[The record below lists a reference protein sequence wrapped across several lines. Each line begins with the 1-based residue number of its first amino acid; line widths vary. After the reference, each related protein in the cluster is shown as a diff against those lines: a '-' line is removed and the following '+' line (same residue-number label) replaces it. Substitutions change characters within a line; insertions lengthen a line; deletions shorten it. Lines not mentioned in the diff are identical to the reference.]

1 MNTEAKV
8 KEIICDLL
16 GVEENEITSTTNLKE
31 DLQMDSIDF
40 ADIVMQI
47 EDEFDIEADEEKMTT
62 IVTLEDIVK
71 YIDSVK

>member
-1 MNTEAKV
+1 MNTESKV
-8 KEIICDLL
+8 KAIICDLL
-16 GVEENEITSTTNLKE
+16 GVEEAEVMPTTNLKE

-47 EDEFDIEADEEKMTT
+47 EDEFDIEADEEKMAA
-62 IVTLEDIVK
+62 IVTLDDIVK

>member
-1 MNTEAKV
+1 MNTETKV

-16 GVEENEITSTTNLKE
+16 GVEEAEVTPTTNLKE
-31 DLQMDSIDF
+31 ELQMDSIDF

-47 EDEFDIEADEEKMTT
+47 EDEFDIEADEEKMAS

-71 YIDSVK
+71 YIDSEK

>member
-1 MNTEAKV
+1 MNTEVKV

-16 GVEENEITSTTNLKE
+16 GVDAEEVTPTTNLKE

-47 EDEFDIEADEEKMTT
+47 EDEFEIEADEEKMAS

-71 YIDSVK
+71 YIDETK

>member
-1 MNTEAKV
+1 MNTETKV